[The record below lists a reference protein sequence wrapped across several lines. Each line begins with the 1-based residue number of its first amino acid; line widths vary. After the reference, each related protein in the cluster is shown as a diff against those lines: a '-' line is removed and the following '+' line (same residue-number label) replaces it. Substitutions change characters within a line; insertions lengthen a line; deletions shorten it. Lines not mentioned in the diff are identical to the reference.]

1 MQTAP
6 KDCTTTPQMAGQ
18 QPPSA
23 WRASPPSLVPT
34 WEISDCSAK
43 VQLDAHSERTFYP
56 VTVPLESFT
65 NQTYINRPV
74 FCVWLPMCLILRM
87 KNKGKILFL
96 SFRSSQFIGWVDSDQ
111 RQSMAKMR
119 QRVGTQVGSPE
130 KRDSMTAEISAAF
143 LGQDM

>member
-1 MQTAP
+1 
-6 KDCTTTPQMAGQ
+6 
-18 QPPSA
+18 
-23 WRASPPSLVPT
+23 
-34 WEISDCSAK
+34 
-43 VQLDAHSERTFYP
+43 
-56 VTVPLESFT
+56 
-65 NQTYINRPV
+65 
-74 FCVWLPMCLILRM
+74 M